1 MQACTSTQHTDTAVH
16 LSNLFFNDQLC
27 RTDGR
32 AHRASLG
39 NCSAF
44 AFLAESRP
52 VICVSAQEL
61 TTMGALHKAALDA
74 KSHPASPRTCALSA
88 CCVLC
93 G

>member
-1 MQACTSTQHTDTAVH
+1 MQACASTQHTDTAVH
-16 LSNLFFNDQLC
+16 SSIVFFNDQLC
-27 RTDGR
+27 QTDGR

-61 TTMGALHKAALDA
+61 TTMGALQKAALDA
-74 KSHPASPRTCALSA
+74 KCHPASSRTFAMFA
-88 CCVLC
+88 CPVLC